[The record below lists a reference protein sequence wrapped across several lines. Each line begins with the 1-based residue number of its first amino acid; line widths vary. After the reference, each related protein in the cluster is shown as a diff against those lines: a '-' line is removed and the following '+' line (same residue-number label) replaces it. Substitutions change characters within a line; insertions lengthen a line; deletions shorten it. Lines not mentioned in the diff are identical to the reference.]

1 MPSFTFRVGTQ
12 DGQIL
17 ERKVESLSFDA
28 AREEL
33 RQQGLHVFSGKRAG
47 LKLGDVLP
55 RSRRIISTEKF
66 LLFNQEL
73 AALIRAGL
81 PILQSLDLMLERQR
95 IPQFKAVLTD
105 IRDKVQS
112 GVALSIRKGQR
123 PSSSMGGRAGGMR
136 DDLLAFM

>member
-17 ERKVESLSFDA
+17 ERKVESMSFDA

-33 RQQGLHVFSGKRAG
+33 RQQGLHIFSGKRSG
-47 LKLGDVLP
+47 LKLGDLLP

-73 AALIRAGL
+73 
-81 PILQSLDLMLERQR
+81 
-95 IPQFKAVLTD
+95 
-105 IRDKVQS
+105 
-112 GVALSIRKGQR
+112 
-123 PSSSMGGRAGGMR
+123 
-136 DDLLAFM
+136 